1 MKVLHCFFLHA
12 LLYLPIIHFA
22 IIGKYKN
29 TEFFFSNQN
38 IIKYILTEMYAD
50 TMKLKETNPQLKI
63 LLAVGGWT
71 HGTSTFT
78 AMVL

>member
-1 MKVLHCFFLHA
+1 
-12 LLYLPIIHFA
+12 
-22 IIGKYKN
+22 
-29 TEFFFSNQN
+29 
-38 IIKYILTEMYAD
+38 MYAD
-50 TMKLKETNPQLKI
+50 TMKLKESNPQLKI